1 MFGTELVMFVSFGAI
16 IVTFTFYV
24 FIYFLDRSQHIGWL
38 TIGWFMSLLSNFSW
52 YINEVSPYNNDYLLF
67 INGLFYIVSNLCI
80 FSGTLLH
87 VNKKTPKLLIYG
99 VLVLILNI
107 IIGLLI
113 LHIQVPLIIA
123 TLFFVGSIRIWA
135 GIVLLRGSTRG
146 SIQYCLGWS
155 FFLLSTNFGPL
166 SLLFLDGKI
175 KYIIFFVYQIVALS
189 LAIGFLMLY
198 IKQTNESYK
207 QDEQHIKYF
216 NIHDKLTGV
225 YNRDFYEDIIQHLVN
240 NSEQIPL
247 SFILCDVNGLK
258 LINDTLGH
266 KQGDELIKKI
276 ANLLASIC
284 RKDDLV
290 VRWGGDEFLLILP
303 STSNGNAQEIATR
316 VRATLALYPPEPI
329 PLSMA
334 IGVAAITN
342 KGESIEDVF
351 KKAEEDMYTNKLR
364 DGNNTKLAIIN
375 ALGQLLFKKD
385 YETKEHVDRLE
396 SLVWAIGSHLDL
408 PESLIK
414 NYCLVAKL
422 HDIGKITI
430 PEYILQKQ
438 GPLNSTEWECMKKHA
453 ESGYRLALST
463 SEFASIAEAIL
474 YHHEHW
480 DGNGYPQGLSGHN
493 IPLSSRIIAI
503 ADAYDVMVHNRSY
516 KKAMSKHDALH
527 ELIRCS
533 GTQFDPD
540 LVDVFIKTISRSDDA
555 ATSTG

>member
-1 MFGTELVMFVSFGAI
+1 MFGPELVMFASIGAI
-16 IVTFTFYV
+16 IVTCTFYI

-38 TIGWFMSLLSNFSW
+38 TIGWFMSLLSIFLR
-52 YINEVSPYNNDYLLF
+52 YLIEVSPYNNDYLLYA
-67 INGLFYIVSNLCI
+67 NGLFYIISNMCI
-80 FSGTLLH
+80 FTGTLLF
-87 VNKKTPKLLIYG
+87 VNKKTPKWLVYG
-99 VLVLILNI
+99 ALVISLSF
-107 IIGLLI
+107 IIGHFSLLAKD
-113 LHIQVPLIIA
+113 PFIIA
-123 TLFFVGSIRIWA
+123 TLFFIGSIRIWA
-135 GIVLLRGSTRG
+135 GIALLRGSTRG
-146 SIQYCLGWS
+146 SIQYCLGLI
-155 FFLLSTNFGPL
+155 FFLWSTSFGPL
-166 SLLFLDGKI
+166 SLLFLDENI
-175 KYIIFFVYQIVALS
+175 KYIIFFVYETVPLS
-189 LAIGFLMLY
+189 LAIGFLLIY
-198 IKQTNESYK
+198 IKQTNENFK

-225 YNRDFYEDIIQHLVN
+225 YNRDFYEDTIQRLVS

-284 RKDDLV
+284 RKDDFV

-303 STSNGNAQEIATR
+303 STSYDNAKEIATR
-316 VRATLALYPPEPI
+316 VRASLVLCPPEPI

-334 IGVAAITN
+334 IGVATLTN
-342 KGESIEDVF
+342 KRESIEDVF
-351 KKAEEDMYTNKLR
+351 KKAEEDMYTDKLREGNNNKL
-364 DGNNTKLAIIN
+364 AVIN
-375 ALGQLLFKKD
+375 ALGQLLFIKD
-385 YETKEHVDRLE
+385 YETKEHLDRLE
-396 SLVWAIGSHLDL
+396 SLVREMGLKLDL
-408 PESLIK
+408 PESIIK
-414 NYCLVAKL
+414 NHCLVAKL

-430 PEYILQKQ
+430 PEYILQKK

-480 DGNGYPQGLSGHN
+480 DGNGYPQGLSGLD

-503 ADAYDVMVHNRSY
+503 ADAYDVMVHNRPY
-516 KKAMSKHDALH
+516 KKAMSEKDALN

-540 LVDVFIKTISRSDDA
+540 LVNVFIKLIVLRLDE
-555 ATSTG
+555 TG

>member
-1 MFGTELVMFVSFGAI
+1 
-16 IVTFTFYV
+16 
-24 FIYFLDRSQHIGWL
+24 
-38 TIGWFMSLLSNFSW
+38 
-52 YINEVSPYNNDYLLF
+52 
-67 INGLFYIVSNLCI
+67 
-80 FSGTLLH
+80 
-87 VNKKTPKLLIYG
+87 
-99 VLVLILNI
+99 
-107 IIGLLI
+107 
-113 LHIQVPLIIA
+113 
-123 TLFFVGSIRIWA
+123 
-135 GIVLLRGSTRG
+135 
-146 SIQYCLGWS
+146 
-155 FFLLSTNFGPL
+155 
-166 SLLFLDGKI
+166 
-175 KYIIFFVYQIVALS
+175 
-189 LAIGFLMLY
+189 MLY
-198 IKQTNESYK
+198 IRQTNESYK
-207 QDEQHIKYF
+207 RNKLHIKYV

-225 YNRDFYEDIIQHLVN
+225 YNRDFYEDIIQNLVN

-258 LINDTLGH
+258 LVNDTLGH

-284 RKDDLV
+284 RKDDLLI
-290 VRWGGDEFLLILP
+290 RWGGDEFLLILP
-303 STSNGNAQEIATR
+303 STSNGDAQEIATR
-316 VRATLALYPPEPI
+316 VREALVLYPPEPI

-334 IGVAAITN
+334 LGVATITG

-364 DGNNTKLAIIN
+364 DGSNTKLAIIN

-396 SLVWAIGSHLDL
+396 SLVREMGFQLDL
-408 PESLIK
+408 PESIIE

-430 PEYILQKQ
+430 PEYILHKP
-438 GPLNSTEWECMKKHA
+438 GPLNSSEWECMKKHA
-453 ESGYRLALST
+453 DSGYRLALST

-480 DGNGYPQGLSGHN
+480 DGNGYPQGLSGHD

-503 ADAYDVMVHNRSY
+503 ADAYDVMVHNRPY
-516 KKAMSKHDALH
+516 KKAMSKKYALD

-540 LVDVFIKTISRSDDA
+540 LVDVFLNVNPL
-555 ATSTG
+555 

>member
-1 MFGTELVMFVSFGAI
+1 MFGAESIMLVSLGAI
-16 IVTFTFYV
+16 IVTFIFYI
-24 FIYFLDRSQHIGWL
+24 FIYFLDRSQYIGWL
-38 TIGWFMSLLSNFSW
+38 TVGWFMGFVSNVTRFL
-52 YINEVSPYNNDYLLF
+52 IEVFPSFDNDYLL
-67 INGLFYIVSNLCI
+67 IVNGIFYIMFNLCI
-80 FSGTLLH
+80 FNGTILY
-87 VNKKTPKLLIYG
+87 VNKKIPKWLIYG
-99 VLVLILNI
+99 ALVFILNI
-107 IIGLLI
+107 IIGLFI
-113 LHIQVPLIIA
+113 LHVHIQIIIA
-123 TLFFVGSIRIWA
+123 TLFFIGSIRIWA
-135 GIVLLRGSTRG
+135 GIALLKGSTRG
-146 SIQYCLGWS
+146 SIQYYLGWT
-155 FFLLSTNFGPL
+155 FFLWSTNFGPF
-166 SLLFLDGKI
+166 SLFFLNEKI
-175 KYIIFFVYQIVALS
+175 KFIIFFIYEAVPLS
-189 LAIGFLMLY
+189 IAIGFLMLY

-225 YNRDFYEDIIQHLVN
+225 YNRDFYEDIILHLV
-240 NSEQIPL
+240 SKPEQIPL
-247 SFILCDVNGLK
+247 SLIISDVNGLK

-266 KQGDELIKKI
+266 KQGDELIKKV

-303 STSNGNAQEIATR
+303 STNYGSAKEIAAR
-316 VRATLALYPPEPI
+316 IRATLALSPPEPI

-334 IGVAAITN
+334 IGVATLAN
-342 KGESIEDVF
+342 EGESIEKVF
-351 KKAEEDMYTNKLR
+351 KEAEEDMYTDKLR
-364 DGNNTKLAIIN
+364 EGNNTKLAVIN
-375 ALGQLLFKKD
+375 ALGQLLFIKD

-396 SLVWAIGSHLDL
+396 SLVREMGFKLDL
-408 PESLIK
+408 PESLI
-414 NYCLVAKL
+414 NRYCLAAKL

-480 DGNGYPQGLSGHN
+480 DGKGYPQGLSGLD
-493 IPLSSRIIAI
+493 IPQSSRIIAI
-503 ADAYDVMVHNRSY
+503 VDAYDVMVHNRSY
-516 KKAMSKHDALH
+516 KKAMSERDALN

-540 LVDVFIKTISRSDDA
+540 LVDVFIKMIC
-555 ATSTG
+555 

>member
-1 MFGTELVMFVSFGAI
+1 MLSAEFVLFASLGAI
-16 IVTFTFYV
+16 IVTFAFYV
-24 FIYFLDRSQHIGWL
+24 FIYFLDHSQYIEWL
-38 TIGWFMSLLSNFSW
+38 TIGWFMSFISNVFR
-52 YINEVSPYNNDYLLF
+52 YIIEVSPYNNDYILY
-67 INGLFYIVSNLCI
+67 INGLFYLISNLCI
-80 FSGTLLH
+80 FKGTLVYINL
-87 VNKKTPKLLIYG
+87 KPPKWLIRS
-99 VLVLILNI
+99 VLVYILSI
-107 IIGLLI
+107 VIGLFI
-113 LHIQVPLIIA
+113 VDVQVLLIIA
-123 TLFFVGSIRIWA
+123 TLLFVGVIRFWV
-135 GIVLLRGSTRG
+135 GIVLLKGSTRG

-155 FFLLSTNFGPL
+155 FILLSTNFGPL
-166 SLLFLDGKI
+166 SLLFLDVKI
-175 KYIIFFVYQIVALS
+175 KFIIFFVYQVVALS

-198 IKQTNESYK
+198 IKKTNESHK

-247 SFILCDVNGLK
+247 SIILCDLNCLK

-266 KQGDELIKKI
+266 KQGDELIIKI

-290 VRWGGDEFLLILP
+290 VRWGGDEFILILP
-303 STSNGNAQEIATR
+303 RTSNGNAKEIATR
-316 VRATLALYPPEPI
+316 VRAALVLCPPEPI

-334 IGVAAITN
+334 IGVATLTN
-342 KGESIEDVF
+342 KDESIDDVF
-351 KKAEEDMYTNKLR
+351 KKAEEDMYTDKLR
-364 DGNNTKLAIIN
+364 EGNNTKLSVIN
-375 ALGQLLFKKD
+375 ALGQLLFIKD

-396 SLVWAIGSHLDL
+396 SLVREMCFQLDL
-408 PESLIK
+408 PESIIN

-430 PEYILQKQ
+430 PEYILRKQ

-480 DGNGYPQGLSGHN
+480 DGNGYPQGLVGYD

-503 ADAYDVMVHNRSY
+503 ADAFDVMVHNRSY
-516 KKAMSKHDALH
+516 KKAISEKDALN
-527 ELIRCS
+527 ELIRCA

-540 LVDVFIKTISRSDDA
+540 LVEVFIKVRKKT
-555 ATSTG
+555 TT

>member
-1 MFGTELVMFVSFGAI
+1 MFGAELVMSASLGAI
-16 IVTFTFYV
+16 IVIFTFYI
-24 FIYFLDRSQHIGWL
+24 FIYFLDRSQYIGWL
-38 TIGWFMSLLSNFSW
+38 TIGWFMSFISNFFR
-52 YINEVSPYNNDYLLF
+52 YIIEVSSYNNDYLLYV
-67 INGLFYIVSNLCI
+67 NGLFYIISNLCI
-80 FSGTLLH
+80 FKGTLLH
-87 VNKKTPKLLIYG
+87 VNMKPPKWLISG
-99 VLVLILNI
+99 GLVFILNI
-107 IIGLLI
+107 IIGLFI
-113 LHIQVPLIIA
+113 LHVQVLSIIA
-123 TLFFVGSIRIWA
+123 TLFFVGVIRFWA
-135 GIVLLRGSTRG
+135 GILLLKSSTRG

-155 FFLLSTNFGPL
+155 FILLSTNFGPL
-166 SLLFLDGKI
+166 SLTFLDGKI
-175 KYIIFFVYQIVALS
+175 KFIIYFAYQVVALS

-247 SFILCDVNGLK
+247 AIILCDVNGLK

-266 KQGDELIKKI
+266 KQGDELIKKV

-290 VRWGGDEFLLILP
+290 VRWGGDEFLVILP
-303 STSNGNAQEIATR
+303 STSNGNAKEIATR
-316 VRATLALYPPEPI
+316 VRAALALCPPEPI

-334 IGVAAITN
+334 IGVATLTN
-342 KGESIEDVF
+342 QGESIEDVF
-351 KKAEEDMYTNKLR
+351 NKAEEDMYTDKLR
-364 DGNNTKLAIIN
+364 EGNNTKLAVIN
-375 ALGQLLFKKD
+375 ALGQLLFIKD

-396 SLVWAIGSHLDL
+396 SLVREMGLQLDL

-430 PEYILQKQ
+430 PEYILRKQ

-480 DGNGYPQGLSGHN
+480 DGNGYPQGLSGHD

-516 KKAMSKHDALH
+516 KKAMSEKDALN
-527 ELIRCS
+527 ELIRCA

-540 LVDVFIKTISRSDDA
+540 LVRVFIKLMMLKLDE
-555 ATSTG
+555 TG